1 MPKTKVSSGT
11 LSEAELD
18 KVSGGMDVQIG
29 QVSSNVTTS
38 DSGSGLGSGLLQ
50 KVVSSIIDG
59 INQARRP
66 H

>member
-1 MPKTKVSSGT
+1 MPEIEKCFGT

-29 QVSSNVTTS
+29 QVSTNITTS
-38 DSGSGLGSGLLQ
+38 DSGSGLGTGLLQ
-50 KVVSSIIDG
+50 TLVSSIVDG